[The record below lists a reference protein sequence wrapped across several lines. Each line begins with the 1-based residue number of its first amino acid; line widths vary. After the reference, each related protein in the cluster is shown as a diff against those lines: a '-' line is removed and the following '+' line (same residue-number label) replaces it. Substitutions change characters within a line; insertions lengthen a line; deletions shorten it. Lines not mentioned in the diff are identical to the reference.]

1 LHAKVFDGEK
11 ERRKWQNPEAIL
23 TSIGLKSG
31 FTFVDVGCGDGFFAV
46 PAAKLVGKRG
56 RVFGVDINP
65 ESIRRLEKKAESE
78 NLKNMELRLG
88 RAEETVF
95 CEGCADVVFFGIVLH
110 DFDDPSKVLVNAR
123 KMLKRNGLL
132 VNLDW
137 KKEPMDVGPPLRI
150 RFSEETAVRLIEAA
164 GFKIETVK
172 EWKPYNYIVIAA

>member
-1 LHAKVFDGEK
+1 LHGKVFDGEK

-46 PAAKLVGKRG
+46 PAAKLVGKMG

-78 NLKNMELRLG
+78 NLKNLELRLG

-132 VNLDW
+132 VSLDW

-172 EWKPYNYIVIAA
+172 EWKPYNYIVIAT